1 MVDPAS
7 SRSSVNGQVRIVP
20 QLRAAITDQATHR
33 RSSYLQPAKASEAA
47 LGSDDES
54 THQHGERDR
63 AANTPTR
70 SSSAEALAGDASG
83 ATSAGLLPPPPHPH
97 AQPAELGPPAADGH
111 SVTSDTHSTGQDPSS
126 SHHTQS
132 DLTTAADS
140 LPTMSATAISIASP
154 APPEKQ
160 PSGQGT
166 SNSKLAEKDAE
177 KDLCVTAFAAPVGKR
192 RRDGQSVSEGVLTS
206 SSLTKLPS
214 LPEDSKA
221 PSKRAKRSFLS
232 RFTLLCKSCIQ
243 TRDSHPIDLDEGVSS
258 QVIDSEKQTLKETD
272 TAQHGTRESS
282 TATSA
287 NLPVL
292 QALNIPPL
300 PSVPDADIIVPP
312 TPTKQLLP
320 LSETDGLT
328 SGAVQPPGS
337 TGENLTHSVL
347 HPHRPARDSG
357 SGGEDSDSSFTDDAH
372 FHELITVDE
381 VEDEEQ
387 RLIRLGGTGIP
398 TGPDGQPKPLLP
410 PIAPEHAG
418 RKCLVLDLDETL
430 VHSSLRPVNSPD
442 YIVPVEIESYWHN
455 FYVLKRPGVDEFL
468 KRMGEIY
475 EVVVFTASLA
485 KYADPVLDRLDPYKS
500 VAHRL
505 FRESCYNHRGN
516 YVKDLSQ
523 LGRPVKDTI
532 ILDNS
537 PASYIFHP
545 HNAVP
550 VSSWFNDPHDT
561 ELMDLCPFLSDLVH
575 VDDVRGILNS
585 SAV

>member
-1 MVDPAS
+1 
-7 SRSSVNGQVRIVP
+7 
-20 QLRAAITDQATHR
+20 
-33 RSSYLQPAKASEAA
+33 
-47 LGSDDES
+47 
-54 THQHGERDR
+54 
-63 AANTPTR
+63 
-70 SSSAEALAGDASG
+70 
-83 ATSAGLLPPPPHPH
+83 
-97 AQPAELGPPAADGH
+97 
-111 SVTSDTHSTGQDPSS
+111 
-126 SHHTQS
+126 
-132 DLTTAADS
+132 
-140 LPTMSATAISIASP
+140 MSATAISIASP
-154 APPEKQ
+154 SEKPPAQGASAPGEQEKGKEKE
-160 PSGQGT
+160 SGTT
-166 SNSKLAEKDAE
+166 S
-177 KDLCVTAFAAPVGKR
+177 CAAPVGKR

-206 SSLTKLPS
+206 SSLTELPS

-243 TRDSHPIDLDEGVSS
+243 TQDSHPIDLDEGVSS
-258 QVIDSEKQTLKETD
+258 QVIDSEKQTLKETE

-282 TATSA
+282 TTTSA
-287 NLPVL
+287 FNAPILQPITIPAPV
-292 QALNIPPL
+292 I
-300 PSVPDADIIVPP
+300 PDADVIVPP

-320 LSETDGLT
+320 LDETDGLT

-337 TGENLTHSVL
+337 TGENLSHSIL
-347 HPHRPARDSG
+347 HHQRVARDSG
-357 SGGEDSDSSFTDDAH
+357 DESDSSFTEEGN
-372 FHELITVDE
+372 FQELITVDE

-387 RLIRLGGTGIP
+387 RLIRLGGAGIP

-410 PIAPEHAG
+410 PIAPEHVG

-455 FYVLKRPGVDEFL
+455 FYVLKRPGVDDFL

-485 KYADPVLDRLDPYKS
+485 KYADPVLDRLDPTKS

-505 FRESCYNHRGN
+505 FRESCFNHRGN

-585 SAV
+585 AV

>member
-1 MVDPAS
+1 M
-7 SRSSVNGQVRIVP
+7 
-20 QLRAAITDQATHR
+20 
-33 RSSYLQPAKASEAA
+33 
-47 LGSDDES
+47 S
-54 THQHGERDR
+54 T
-63 AANTPTR
+63 N
-70 SSSAEALAGDASG
+70 
-83 ATSAGLLPPPPHPH
+83 
-97 AQPAELGPPAADGH
+97 
-111 SVTSDTHSTGQDPSS
+111 
-126 SHHTQS
+126 
-132 DLTTAADS
+132 
-140 LPTMSATAISIASP
+140 AISIASVSGKTP
-154 APPEKQ
+154 AQSSTAPSDPEK
-160 PSGQGT
+160 
-166 SNSKLAEKDAE
+166 EKEA
-177 KDLCVTAFAAPVGKR
+177 TATTYAAPVGKR
-192 RRDGQSVSEGVLTS
+192 RRDGESVSEGALTS
-206 SSLTKLPS
+206 SSLTELPS

-221 PSKRAKRSFLS
+221 PSKRPKRSFLS
-232 RFTLLCKSCIQ
+232 RFTHLCKSCIQ
-243 TRDSHPIDLDEGVSS
+243 TQDSHPIDLDEGVS
-258 QVIDSEKQTLKETD
+258 QAIDSEKQTLKETE

-282 TATSA
+282 TSTSLNA
-287 NLPVL
+287 PIL
-292 QALNIPPL
+292 QPLMIPSPAI
-300 PSVPDADIIVPP
+300 PDADVIVPP

-337 TGENLTHSVL
+337 TGENLSHAA
-347 HPHRPARDSG
+347 PHHHRVARDSG
-357 SGGEDSDSSFTDDAH
+357 DESDGSFTDDGNVH
-372 FHELITVDE
+372 DLIAVDD

-387 RLIRLGGTGIP
+387 RLIRLGGNGIP
-398 TGPDGQPKPLLP
+398 TGPDGLPKPLLP
-410 PIAPEHAG
+410 PIAPEYVG

-455 FYVLKRPGVDEFL
+455 FYVLKRPGVDDFL

-485 KYADPVLDRLDPYKS
+485 KYADPVLDRLDPTRS

-505 FRESCYNHRGN
+505 FRESCFNHRGN

-523 LGRPVKDTI
+523 LGRPVGDTI

-585 SAV
+585 AAV

>member
-1 MVDPAS
+1 M
-7 SRSSVNGQVRIVP
+7 
-20 QLRAAITDQATHR
+20 
-33 RSSYLQPAKASEAA
+33 
-47 LGSDDES
+47 
-54 THQHGERDR
+54 
-63 AANTPTR
+63 
-70 SSSAEALAGDASG
+70 SG
-83 ATSAGLLPPPPHPH
+83 
-97 AQPAELGPPAADGH
+97 
-111 SVTSDTHSTGQDPSS
+111 
-126 SHHTQS
+126 
-132 DLTTAADS
+132 
-140 LPTMSATAISIASP
+140 TAISIASP
-154 APPEKQ
+154 PEKPPAQ
-160 PSGQGT
+160 SSST
-166 SNSKLAEKDAE
+166 LDEKE
-177 KDLCVTAFAAPVGKR
+177 KGKDVCATTIAAPVGKR

-206 SSLTKLPS
+206 SSLTELPS

-232 RFTLLCKSCIQ
+232 RFTRICKSCIH
-243 TRDSHPIDLDEGVSS
+243 TRDSHPIDLDEGVS
-258 QVIDSEKQTLKETD
+258 QVIDSEKQTLKDAEM
-272 TAQHGTRESS
+272 AQHGTRESS
-282 TATSA
+282 TATTGIALVPYCAPLRLTTNSMA
-287 NLPVL
+287 AAATTTTGPPPL
-292 QALNIPPL
+292 QALTIPTHTM
-300 PSVPDADIIVPP
+300 PDTEVIVPP

-337 TGENLTHSVL
+337 TGENLSHSFL
-347 HPHRPARDSG
+347 HQQRAHARESG
-357 SGGEDSDSSFTDDAH
+357 DDSDSSSFTDEGHA
-372 FHELITVDE
+372 HELITVDE

-387 RLIRLGGTGIP
+387 RLIRMGGTGIP

-485 KYADPVLDRLDPYKS
+485 KYADPVLDRLDPTKS

-505 FRESCYNHRGN
+505 FRESCFNHKGN

-561 ELMDLCPFLSDLVH
+561 ELTDLCPFLSDLIH
-575 VDDVRGILNS
+575 VDDVRGILNP
-585 SAV
+585 AV

>member
-1 MVDPAS
+1 M
-7 SRSSVNGQVRIVP
+7 
-20 QLRAAITDQATHR
+20 
-33 RSSYLQPAKASEAA
+33 
-47 LGSDDES
+47 
-54 THQHGERDR
+54 
-63 AANTPTR
+63 
-70 SSSAEALAGDASG
+70 SG
-83 ATSAGLLPPPPHPH
+83 
-97 AQPAELGPPAADGH
+97 
-111 SVTSDTHSTGQDPSS
+111 
-126 SHHTQS
+126 
-132 DLTTAADS
+132 TAV
-140 LPTMSATAISIASP
+140 SIAP
-154 APPEKQ
+154 PPEK
-160 PSGQGT
+160 PPTQG
-166 SNSKLAEKDAE
+166 SSMLDEKDKE
-177 KDLCVTAFAAPVGKR
+177 KDSCTTSFAAPVGKR
-192 RRDGQSVSEGVLTS
+192 RRDGQSVSEGIFAS
-206 SSLTKLPS
+206 SSLTELPS
-214 LPEDSKA
+214 LPEESKA

-232 RFTLLCKSCIQ
+232 RFTRICKSCIT
-243 TRDSHPIDLDEGVSS
+243 TRDSHPIDLDEGVS
-258 QVIDSEKQTLKETD
+258 QVIDSEKQTLKEAEM
-272 TAQHGTRESS
+272 AQHGTRESS
-282 TATSA
+282 TSTTGTVAAA
-287 NLPVL
+287 NP
-292 QALNIPPL
+292 PPL
-300 PSVPDADIIVPP
+300 PTLTIPPPTMPDADVIVPP

-337 TGENLTHSVL
+337 TGESLPHL
-347 HPHRPARDSG
+347 LCHPRHARDSG
-357 SGGEDSDSSFTDDAH
+357 DESDGSFTEDGHAH
-372 FHELITVDE
+372 ESITVDE

-387 RLIRLGGTGIP
+387 RLIRSGGTGIP
-398 TGPDGQPKPLLP
+398 TGSDGQPKPLLP
-410 PIAPEHAG
+410 PVAPQHAG

-468 KRMGEIY
+468 RRMGEIY

-485 KYADPVLDRLDPYKS
+485 KYADPVLDRLDPTKS

-575 VDDVRGILNS
+575 VDDVRGVLNP
-585 SAV
+585 AV

>member
-1 MVDPAS
+1 M
-7 SRSSVNGQVRIVP
+7 
-20 QLRAAITDQATHR
+20 
-33 RSSYLQPAKASEAA
+33 
-47 LGSDDES
+47 
-54 THQHGERDR
+54 
-63 AANTPTR
+63 
-70 SSSAEALAGDASG
+70 SG
-83 ATSAGLLPPPPHPH
+83 
-97 AQPAELGPPAADGH
+97 
-111 SVTSDTHSTGQDPSS
+111 
-126 SHHTQS
+126 
-132 DLTTAADS
+132 
-140 LPTMSATAISIASP
+140 TAISIVS
-154 APPEKQ
+154 PPEK
-160 PSGQGT
+160 PLTQGSST
-166 SNSKLAEKDAE
+166 LDEKDKE
-177 KDLCVTAFAAPVGKR
+177 KDSCTTSFAAPVGKR

-206 SSLTKLPS
+206 SSLTELPS

-232 RFTLLCKSCIQ
+232 RFTRICKSCIR
-243 TRDSHPIDLDEGVSS
+243 TRDSHPIDLDEGVS
-258 QVIDSEKQTLKETD
+258 QGIDSEKQTLKEAEI
-272 TAQHGTRESS
+272 AQHGTRESS
-282 TATSA
+282 TSSTA
-287 NLPVL
+287 NP
-292 QALNIPPL
+292 PPL
-300 PSVPDADIIVPP
+300 PTLTIQPSAMPDTEVIVPP

-337 TGENLTHSVL
+337 TGENLSHSLL
-347 HPHRPARDSG
+347 HQRHLHESG
-357 SGGEDSDSSFTDDAH
+357 DESDDSFTEDGHTHD
-372 FHELITVDE
+372 LITVDE

-387 RLIRLGGTGIP
+387 RLIRTGGTGIP

-410 PIAPEHAG
+410 PVAPEYAG

-485 KYADPVLDRLDPYKS
+485 KYADPVLDRLDPTKS

-561 ELMDLCPFLSDLVH
+561 ELTDLCPFLADLVH
-575 VDDVRGILNS
+575 VEDVRGVLNPG
-585 SAV
+585 V